1 MNGQELKKDHL
12 LTGEMVSVDYYTSR
26 DPNSFYHTRGK
37 SDPYDIFL
45 VFFCVDHASGFMRIN
60 NKVVI
65 NPT

>member
-1 MNGQELKKDHL
+1 MNGQDLNKDHL
-12 LTGEMVSVDYYTSR
+12 LTGEIVSVGYYISR
-26 DPNSFYHTRGK
+26 DPVVFYHTRGK

-45 VFFCVDHASGFMRIN
+45 GFFCVDRASCFMRIN